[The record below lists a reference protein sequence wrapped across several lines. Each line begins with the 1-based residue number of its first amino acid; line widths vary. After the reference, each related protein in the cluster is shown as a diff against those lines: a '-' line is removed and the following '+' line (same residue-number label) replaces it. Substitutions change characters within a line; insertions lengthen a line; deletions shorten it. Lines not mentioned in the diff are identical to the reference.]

1 MINQSMKKKAFW
13 ESDGQSIDE
22 KRAFSASDD
31 QSINKWGKSI
41 LRIWWSIN
49 QSMRRK
55 RAFWESDD
63 QSRSC
68 SQVTAALRGTDI
80 KPVIPSSNI
89 PDVRFPILSD
99 FQIFQIVAPWL
110 LFCYS
115 IWLNRYKASH
125 ALFKHPRLQI
135 SNPVRFPNLSD
146 CWTLIIILRFNLTP
160 AIYVQSSSSTILSLW
175 YPKKL
180 DPDLLSQFSQFNLTA
195 HLWWLSQSVTRY
207 CGQLDNIDRTD

>member
-41 LRIWWSIN
+41 LRIWWLIN

-99 FQIFQIVAPWL
+99 FKSFRLLHLDYYFTIQSDSCHIKPVTPSSNIPDVRFPILSDFKIFQIVAPWL
-110 LFCYS
+110 LIYYS
-115 IWLNRYKASH
+115 IWLKHYKASH
-125 ALFKHPRLQI
+125 PLFKHPRGQI
-135 SNPVRFPNLSD
+135 SKSDNKSSAFSD
-146 CWTLIIILRFNLTP
+146 CWTLIIIFRFNLTP
-160 AIYVQSSSSTILSLW
+160 EI
-175 YPKKL
+175 
-180 DPDLLSQFSQFNLTA
+180 
-195 HLWWLSQSVTRY
+195 
-207 CGQLDNIDRTD
+207 

>member
-1 MINQSMKKKAFW
+1 MMMTKIKVEKRILGNKKTNHGHQWKKMLFGHFDEFKELDHDDVSKCEKSLFVIRSSINQWQNAFLKSDDQKSMKEKKHSHTGMINQSMKKKAFW

-89 PDVRFPILSD
+89 LDVRFPILSD
-99 FQIFQIVAPWL
+99 FQIFQIVGPWL
-110 LFCYS
+110 LS
-115 IWLNRYKASH
+115 
-125 ALFKHPRLQI
+125 
-135 SNPVRFPNLSD
+135 
-146 CWTLIIILRFNLTP
+146 
-160 AIYVQSSSSTILSLW
+160 
-175 YPKKL
+175 
-180 DPDLLSQFSQFNLTA
+180 
-195 HLWWLSQSVTRY
+195 
-207 CGQLDNIDRTD
+207 